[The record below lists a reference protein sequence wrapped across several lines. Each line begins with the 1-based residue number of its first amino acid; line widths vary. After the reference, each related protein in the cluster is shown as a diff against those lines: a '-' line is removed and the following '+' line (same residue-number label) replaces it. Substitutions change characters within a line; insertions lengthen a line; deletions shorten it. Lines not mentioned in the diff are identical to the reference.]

1 MKFDPNR
8 AASNYAEMPTDDLVR
23 IAFIDGGYLDETKD
37 LARAELSRRGVGSVT
52 ESDLARVERT
62 VEERRIARLENDSA
76 GLEKIERFNSSF
88 ATVAF
93 IAGSWVLLPIIP
105 HADFDLWVVAVLLGW
120 GVFTLTAVADARKGE
135 AEKFIYGV
143 LVPLGLLL
151 ISLMVR
157 FLPVLGR

>member
-1 MKFDPNR
+1 M
-8 AASNYAEMPTDDLVR
+8 ATDDLIH
-23 IAFIDGGYLDETKD
+23 IAFIDAGYLDEAKH

-52 ESDLARVERT
+52 TSDLARVERAF
-62 VEERRIARLENDSA
+62 EERRIARLENDSA

-93 IAGSWVLLPIIP
+93 IAGIWVLFPIIP

-120 GVFTLTAVADARKGE
+120 GVFALAAIADARKGE
-135 AEKFIYGV
+135 TEKLIYGV

>member
-23 IAFIDGGYLDETKD
+23 IAFIDGGYLDEAKD